1 MGKHDF
7 EFIRCK
13 GIFLCFLPLS
23 GEVTGGKTHE
33 NIEYLNTECP
43 EISHFYANPHSTAKS
58 SILPFNSSYYFMDSM
73 TSALGE

>member
-13 GIFLCFLPLS
+13 GIFLCFLPWP

-33 NIEYLNTECP
+33 NIEYLKTECP
-43 EISHFYANPHSTAKS
+43 EISHFYANPTANS

-73 TSALGE
+73 ASALSE